1 MIKLDR
7 NGGKESFAEESPPD
21 SAMINLRYNTM
32 IKNVMDIYMC

>member
-7 NGGKESFAEESPPD
+7 NGGKESFAEESPPN
-21 SAMINLRYNTM
+21 SAMINLRYNM